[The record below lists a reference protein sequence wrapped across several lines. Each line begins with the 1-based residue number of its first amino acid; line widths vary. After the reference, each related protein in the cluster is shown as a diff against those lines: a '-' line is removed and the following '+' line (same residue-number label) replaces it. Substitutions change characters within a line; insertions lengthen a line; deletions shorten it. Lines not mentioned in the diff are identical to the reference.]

1 MESKEQL
8 SPALINKIDRSDPE
22 NKNVQIADLSKNSDL
37 RIVDEDGAQVWV
49 TYVGVGGFCVDNH
62 TLYNSVLFYYYKEG
76 DLKSDVYKLHMTM
89 LLHNTNKLQSP
100 SALKVQLLYW
110 DGSKYSKVFPN
121 GTRIGF
127 AVARAG
133 FKKDGTAITD
143 KLAYSFKNTM
153 SPDVNLYV
161 N

>member
-1 MESKEQL
+1 
-8 SPALINKIDRSDPE
+8 
-22 NKNVQIADLSKNSDL
+22 
-37 RIVDEDGAQVWV
+37 
-49 TYVGVGGFCVDNH
+49 
-62 TLYNSVLFYYYKEG
+62 
-76 DLKSDVYKLHMTM
+76 M
-89 LLHNTNKLQSP
+89 LLPNTNQLQCP
-100 SALKVQLLYW
+100 SGLKVQLLYW

-153 SPDVNLYV
+153 SPAVNGDVNGMYYSTPELNTWGKTQAVTRELDGYNCCV
-161 N
+161 TGFDIRPFGDRKADYDFNLSLIHISEPTRCS